1 MQLTLI
7 NNPDTSAGLAYQIA
21 RIVYAQTGAQTLTGV
36 EAMTSMIKNL
46 SDKSGIAIE
55 QIIGDKNIFD
65 ALSPDSP
72 RHERMRIFA
81 NDRAFQM
88 CLRVARRMLR
98 GGLGDT
104 CYGATCFHYADQMP
118 DWARARGYIAD
129 VDGMLFYL

>member
-46 SDKSGIAIE
+46 SDKSGVAIE

-65 ALSPDSP
+65 AL
-72 RHERMRIFA
+72 
-81 NDRAFQM
+81 
-88 CLRVARRMLR
+88 
-98 GGLGDT
+98 
-104 CYGATCFHYADQMP
+104 
-118 DWARARGYIAD
+118 
-129 VDGMLFYL
+129 